1 MEKRWWKAYGYIYQ
15 ALIQVG
21 PLTAIIALNAATA
34 LRLRRVWGRRRALRE
49 RCAEAATVTGATAT
63 GQENSAPLQKG
74 AVWSTPESSV
84 FKREDGDVAVKK
96 RKGAL
101 RLKHTKSDN
110 TLAVPGK
117 VKYFHKKNIWR
128 NPYSSLTCRAR
139 RSPSAPGWPASRR
152 T

>member
-49 RCAEAATVTGATAT
+49 RCAEAATVTGATPTA
-63 GQENSAPLQKG
+63 QENSAPAK

-84 FKREDGDVAVKK
+84 FKREDEDVAVKK
-96 RKGAL
+96 RKGA
-101 RLKHTKSDN
+101 LKHTKSDN

-117 VKYFHKKNIWR
+117 VK
-128 NPYSSLTCRAR
+128 
-139 RSPSAPGWPASRR
+139 
-152 T
+152 